1 MSSTG
6 YDSVKDSTGRA
17 HTAPGDVKNSAG
29 ALTLH
34 NESTAGLDVESV
46 HAAHG
51 DFVWASLQRLGARDA
66 DLEDRF
72 QEVFLV
78 VHQRGAGFEGRSL
91 VTTWL
96 FGICLRVMAAHRR
109 RAWVR
114 RERASDDLPEVR
126 GTDAPDQ
133 DLETAEA
140 RRRLAEVL
148 DAMDLDRRAVFV
160 MAMLEEM
167 PADEI
172 ASIVGVPVGTVYSRL
187 HAARQEFES
196 TLRRIEARDAQ
207 RSAR

>member
-1 MSSTG
+1 MKT
-6 YDSVKDSTGRA
+6 
-17 HTAPGDVKNSAG
+17 PAG
-29 ALTLH
+29 ALTLQL
-34 NESTAGLDVESV
+34 EDSPALDVEAV

-78 VHQRGAGFEGRSL
+78 VHQRGGAFEGRSRI
-91 VTTWL
+91 TTWL

-114 RERASDDLPEVR
+114 RERASDALPEH
-126 GTDAPDQ
+126 GGDASPDH
-133 DLETAEA
+133 DLEAAEA
-140 RRRLAEVL
+140 RRRLAEIL

-160 MAMLEEM
+160 MAVLEEM

-172 ASIVGVPVGTVYSRL
+172 ATIVGVPVGTVYSRL
-187 HAARQEFES
+187 HAARALFE
-196 TLRRIEARDAQ
+196 TALRRLEARDAH
-207 RSAR
+207 RSLR

>member
-1 MSSTG
+1 MPPRTQP
-6 YDSVKDSTGRA
+6 T
-17 HTAPGDVKNSAG
+17 TDVK
-29 ALTLH
+29 
-34 NESTAGLDVESV
+34 TAAETFPVAATSSPSGVDVVAV

-78 VHQRGAGFEGRSL
+78 VHQRGAEFEGRSR

-114 RERASDDLPEVR
+114 RERATDDPPESA
-126 GTDAPDQ
+126 APAIDSPDSSVEHAQ
-133 DLETAEA
+133 AQA
-140 RRRLAEVL
+140 RLREIL

-160 MAMLEEM
+160 MAVIEEM
-167 PADEI
+167 PADEV
-172 ASIVGVPVGTVYSRL
+172 AAIVGAPVGTVYSRL
-187 HAARQEFES
+187 HAARKQFDE
-196 TLRRIEARDAQ
+196 TLRRLEARDAH
-207 RSAR
+207 RSRR

>member
-1 MSSTG
+1 MGPRTHP
-6 YDSVKDSTGRA
+6 T
-17 HTAPGDVKNSAG
+17 TDVKTAAETFPLAVPERAG
-29 ALTLH
+29 V
-34 NESTAGLDVESV
+34 DVAAV

-51 DFVWASLQRLGARDA
+51 DFVWATLQRLGARDA

-78 VHQRGAGFEGRSL
+78 VHQRGGEFEGRSR

-114 RERASDDLPEVR
+114 RERPTEVLPEQAAS
-126 GTDAPDQ
+126 GSPDGS
-133 DLETAEA
+133 LAHAEA
-140 RRRLAEVL
+140 QARLREVL

-160 MAMLEEM
+160 MAVIEEM

-172 ASIVGVPVGTVYSRL
+172 AAIVGAPLGTVYSRL
-187 HAARQEFES
+187 HAARRDFDDI
-196 TLRRIEARDAQ
+196 LRRLDARDAH
-207 RSAR
+207 RSLR

>member
-1 MSSTG
+1 MAPRT
-6 YDSVKDSTGRA
+6 
-17 HTAPGDVKNSAG
+17 HPTADVKTAAETLPIAASA
-29 ALTLH
+29 
-34 NESTAGLDVESV
+34 NPGLDVTAV

-78 VHQRGAGFEGRSL
+78 VHQRGGDFEGRSR

-114 RERASDDLPEVR
+114 RERA
-126 GTDAPDQ
+126 TD
-133 DLETAEA
+133 ETAEVEA
-140 RRRLAEVL
+140 PHGESPEALMERRRAQARLREVL

-160 MAMLEEM
+160 MSVIEEM
-167 PADEI
+167 PADEV
-172 ASIVGVPVGTVYSRL
+172 AAIVGVPAGTVYSRL
-187 HAARQEFES
+187 HAARKQFDE
-196 TLRRIEARDAQ
+196 TLRRLDARDAH
-207 RSAR
+207 RSRR

>member
-1 MSSTG
+1 
-6 YDSVKDSTGRA
+6 VKTTADAFPMTA
-17 HTAPGDVKNSAG
+17 KAAPGV
-29 ALTLH
+29 
-34 NESTAGLDVESV
+34 DVEAM

-78 VHQRGAGFEGRSL
+78 VHQRGAGFEGRSR
-91 VTTWL
+91 VTSWL

-114 RERASDDLPEVR
+114 RERATDEPPE
-126 GTDAPDQ
+126 GSGPGAAEDS
-133 DLETAEA
+133 LERAEA
-140 RRRLAEVL
+140 RARLREIL

-160 MAMLEEM
+160 MAVIEEM

-172 ASIVGVPVGTVYSRL
+172 AAIVGAPIGTVYSRL
-187 HAARQEFES
+187 HAARRQFDEA
-196 TLRRIEARDAQ
+196 LRRIEARDAH
-207 RSAR
+207 RSPR

>member
-1 MSSTG
+1 MAPRTQL
-6 YDSVKDSTGRA
+6 
-17 HTAPGDVKNSAG
+17 PGDVKTPAG

-34 NESTAGLDVESV
+34 TNDAFGLDVEAV

-78 VHQRGAGFEGRSL
+78 VHQRGAGFEGRSR

-114 RERASDDLPEVR
+114 RERASDDLPELR
-126 GTDAPDQ
+126 SADDPAQ
-133 DLETAEA
+133 DLEAAEA
-140 RRRLAEVL
+140 RRRLREVL

-160 MAMLEEM
+160 MAVLEEM

-172 ASIVGVPVGTVYSRL
+172 AAIVGVPVGTVYSRL
-187 HAARQEFES
+187 HTARQQFEAA
-196 TLRRIEARDAQ
+196 LRRLEARDAH